1 MPDPTPLPLEVLR
14 PAAAPSADRDF
25 HLWRDAPGWRN
36 LTLAAIGLSAALI
49 ALPLVAAPAADQIN
63 ANIASCQGNAAAFA
77 GPSGR
82 GEVVGFLTPDQALKL
97 LQNTQFSSRMAI
109 NPDFLANV
117 RSLVHLQGSLEG
129 ARTIYLVPQGTNVR
143 IGDHV
148 EVVGGHVDPN
158 LPCHYIPNLIVRV
171 QSAG

>member
-1 MPDPTPLPLEVLR
+1 MPDPTPLPLATLR
-14 PAAAPSADRDF
+14 PSAAPADRDF
-25 HLWRDAPGWRN
+25 QLWRDAPAWRN
-36 LTLAAIGLSAALI
+36 LTLAAIGLSVSLI
-49 ALPLVAAPAADQIN
+49 ALPLVAAPAADQTN
-63 ANIASCQGNAAAFA
+63 ASIASCHGNAAAFA

-82 GEVVGFLTPDQALKL
+82 GDVVGFLTSDQALKL

-109 NPDFLANV
+109 NPDFLSNV

-129 ARTIYLVPQGTNVR
+129 ARTVYVVPQGTNIR

-148 EVVGGHVDPN
+148 EVIGGHIDPS

-171 QSAG
+171 Q

>member
-1 MPDPTPLPLEVLR
+1 MPDPIPLPLEVLR
-14 PAAAPSADRDF
+14 PTSEHGSDTNF
-25 HLWRDAPGWRN
+25 GLWRDAPGWRN

-49 ALPLVAAPAADQIN
+49 ALPFTPSAEESNKD
-63 ANIASCQGNAAAFA
+63 IASCHGNAAAFA

-82 GEVVGFLTPDQALKL
+82 GQIVGFLTSDQAAKL

-117 RSLVHLQGSLEG
+117 RSLVHLEGSLDG
-129 ARTIYLVPQGTNVR
+129 TRGVYLVPQGINVR

-148 EVVGGHVDPN
+148 DVVGGHVDPS
-158 LPCHYIPNLIVRV
+158 LLCHYIPNLVVRV
-171 QSAG
+171 Q

>member
-1 MPDPTPLPLEVLR
+1 LQPE
-14 PAAAPSADRDF
+14 AAQVADRNF

-49 ALPLVAAPAADQIN
+49 ALPLVAAPAADQTN
-63 ANIASCQGNAAAFA
+63 ADIAACQVNAAAFA

-82 GEVVGFLTPDQALKL
+82 GQVVGFLTSDQALRL
-97 LQNTQFSSRMAI
+97 LQDTQFSSRLAI
-109 NPDFLANV
+109 NPDFLTNV
-117 RSLVHLQGSLEG
+117 RSLVHLDGSLEG
-129 ARTIYLVPQGTNVR
+129 KRTIYLVPQGTTVR
-143 IGDHV
+143 PGDRV
-148 EVVGGHVDPN
+148 EVVGGHLDPN

>member
-1 MPDPTPLPLEVLR
+1 MPDPIPLPLEVMR
-14 PAAAPSADRDF
+14 PAAEPVADRNF

-49 ALPLVAAPAADQIN
+49 ALPLTGTPAADQSSN
-63 ANIASCQGNAAAFA
+63 EIASCHGNAAAFA

-82 GEVVGFLTPDQALKL
+82 GQVVGFLTSDQAAKL
-97 LQNTQFSSRMAI
+97 LQNTQFSSRMLI

-117 RSLVHLQGSLEG
+117 RSLVHLEGSPDG
-129 ARTIYLVPQGTNVR
+129 TRSVYLVPQGMIVR

-148 EVVGGHVDPN
+148 EVVGGHVDPS
-158 LPCHYIPNLIVRV
+158 LPCHYIPNLVVRI
-171 QSAG
+171 QSQ

>member
-1 MPDPTPLPLEVLR
+1 MPDPTPLPLEILR
-14 PAAAPSADRDF
+14 PAAPPIANRDF

-49 ALPLVAAPAADQIN
+49 ALPLVAAPAADQSN
-63 ANIASCQGNAAAFA
+63 TNISSCQGNAASFA

-82 GEVVGFLTPDQALKL
+82 GEVVGFLSSDQALKL

-117 RSLVHLQGSLEG
+117 RSLVHLQGSLDG

-148 EVVGGHVDPN
+148 EVVGGHVDPS
-158 LPCHYIPNLIVRV
+158 LPCHYIPNLIVGV
-171 QSAG
+171 Q

>member
-1 MPDPTPLPLEVLR
+1 MSDPIPLPLEVSR
-14 PAAAPSADRDF
+14 PAAEPVADRDF
-25 HLWRDAPGWRN
+25 YLWRDAPGWRN

-49 ALPLVAAPAADQIN
+49 ALPLAGTPSVDEPNNDV
-63 ANIASCQGNAAAFA
+63 ASCHGNAAAFA

-82 GEVVGFLTPDQALKL
+82 GQVVGFLTSDQAVRL

-117 RSLVHLQGSLEG
+117 RSLVHMDGSLEG
-129 ARTIYLVPQGTNVR
+129 TRNVYLLPQGVNAR

-148 EVVGGHVDPN
+148 EVVGGHVDPS

-171 QSAG
+171 QPQ

>member
-1 MPDPTPLPLEVLR
+1 MPDPIPLPLEVLR
-14 PAAAPSADRDF
+14 PTSELVSDTSFR
-25 HLWRDAPGWRN
+25 LWRDAPGWRN

-49 ALPLVAAPAADQIN
+49 ALPFTPSAEESNKDV
-63 ANIASCQGNAAAFA
+63 ASCHANAAAFA

-82 GEVVGFLTPDQALKL
+82 GQIVGFLTSDQAAKL

-117 RSLVHLQGSLEG
+117 RSLVHLEGSLDG
-129 ARTIYLVPQGTNVR
+129 TRGVYLVPQGINVR

-148 EVVGGHVDPN
+148 DVVGGHVDPS
-158 LPCHYIPNLIVRV
+158 LPCHYIPNLVVRV
-171 QSAG
+171 Q

>member
-1 MPDPTPLPLEVLR
+1 MPDPIPLPLEVLR
-14 PAAAPSADRDF
+14 PTSEPVSDTSFR
-25 HLWRDAPGWRN
+25 LWRDAPGWRN

-49 ALPLVAAPAADQIN
+49 ALPFTPSAEESNKDV
-63 ANIASCQGNAAAFA
+63 ASCHGNAAAFA

-82 GEVVGFLTPDQALKL
+82 GQIVGFLTSDQAAKL

-117 RSLVHLQGSLEG
+117 RSLVHLEGSVDG
-129 ARTIYLVPQGTNVR
+129 TRGVYLVPQSINVR

-148 EVVGGHVDPN
+148 DVVGGHVDPS
-158 LPCHYIPNLIVRV
+158 LPCHYIPNLVVRV
-171 QSAG
+171 Q